1 MVLMLVFLHNLLRG
15 GRLFALQSR
24 LLQVLLLFCSLSIA
38 KSYAQHRPSDIKAEF
53 FAEISANRDSV
64 IVGDSCVVSVVLY
77 SNLPF
82 ESVEQSPRKAQFTRD
97 LRVTLL
103 STDRTQQQVSTA
115 RGMHYALVWQHYRV
129 YRNDVGHIVW
139 PQQQFTAELG
149 IYEVIDDG
157 FGGFFSFSP
166 TMRLVEKRKT
176 KCKTPKFS
184 LPVVERIKRSTQDL
198 LRSGRL
204 VM

>member
-1 MVLMLVFLHNLLRG
+1 MLLFLHNLLRG
-15 GRLFALQSR
+15 GRVFALQPR
-24 LLQVLLLFCSLSIA
+24 LWQVLLLFCSLSIA
-38 KSYAQHRPSDIKAEF
+38 RSYAQHRPSDIKAEF
-53 FAEISANRDSV
+53 FAVISADRDSV

-82 ESVEQSPRKAQFTRD
+82 ESVEQSPRKVQFARD

-115 RGMHYALVWQHYRV
+115 RGMYYALVWQRYRV
-129 YRNDVGHIVW
+129 CRKDVGRIVW

-157 FGGFFSFSP
+157 FGGFLSFSP

-204 VM
+204 VL

>member
-15 GRLFALQSR
+15 GRLFALQPR
-24 LLQVLLLFCSLSIA
+24 LWQVLLLFCSLSIA
-38 KSYAQHRPSDIKAEF
+38 RSYAQHRLSDIKAEF
-53 FAEISANRDSV
+53 FAEISADRDSV

-82 ESVEQSPRKAQFTRD
+82 ESVEQSPRKVQFARD

-103 STDRTQQQVSTA
+103 STDRMQQQVSTA
-115 RGMHYALVWQHYRV
+115 RGMYYALVWQHYRV
-129 YRNDVGHIVW
+129 CRNDVGHIVW
-139 PQQQFTAELG
+139 PQQQFTAVVG

-157 FGGFFSFSP
+157 FGGFLSFSP

>member
-15 GRLFALQSR
+15 GRLFALQPR
-24 LLQVLLLFCSLSIA
+24 LWQVLLLFCSLSIA
-38 KSYAQHRPSDIKAEF
+38 RSYAQHRPSDIKAEF
-53 FAEISANRDSV
+53 FAVISADRDSV

-82 ESVEQSPRKAQFTRD
+82 ESVEQSPRKVQFARD

-115 RGMHYALVWQHYRV
+115 RGMYYALVWQRYRV
-129 YRNDVGHIVW
+129 CRKDVGRIVW

-157 FGGFFSFSP
+157 FGGFLSFSP

-204 VM
+204 VL